1 MKNIRVGLIQ
11 PYVDVDNEKNFLHIE
26 SLIQQAVDQNAQIL
40 CLPER
45 WFFVDPIKKPF
56 ECNLQ
61 PKRGQQYSYVK
72 QWAKEYN
79 IPLISGAIWEQDSNF
94 SRPVI
99 TAYYFDR
106 NGIECFQ
113 QQKIHLYGIER
124 DMFSSG
130 NELVCYTDTKM
141 NLTFSILICFD
152 LNISNNL
159 ARLSTQQGCEFLFS
173 PTLIRD
179 TGMENWKIYV
189 QSRALENRMPLCSC
203 NSIFTYLDRQFM
215 GRSKIIHFKRGE
227 SSPVKLLVEEMTSL
241 PGVLV
246 QDINL
251 SFPNRIRT
259 EREDEHVDF
268 SKIRIRAFKN

>member
-11 PYVDVDNEKNFLHIE
+11 PYVDVDNERNFIHVE
-26 SLIQQAVDQNAQIL
+26 SLIQQAVEQNPQII

-45 WFFVDPIKKPF
+45 WYFVDPVKKPF
-56 ECNLQ
+56 ECNIQ
-61 PKRGQQYSYVK
+61 PKHGEQYSHVK
-72 QWAKEYN
+72 EWAKKYH
-79 IPLISGAIWEQDSNF
+79 IPIISGAIWEQDPNF

-99 TAYYFDR
+99 TAYYFNE
-106 NGIECFQ
+106 NGQESFQ

-124 DMFSSG
+124 DVFDPGKDLICFSDSK
-130 NELVCYTDTKM
+130 LD
-141 NLTFSILICFD
+141 LTFSILICFD

-159 ARLSTQQGCEFLFS
+159 ARLVTQQGCEFLFS

-179 TGMENWKIYV
+179 TGIENWKIYI

-203 NSIFTYLDRQFM
+203 NSIFNYLDRHFLGQ
-215 GRSKIIHFKRGE
+215 SKLIHFKRGE
-227 SSPVKLLVEEMTSL
+227 SSPVQLLVEEMNSE
-241 PGVLV
+241 PGVLIK
-246 QDINL
+246 DINL

-268 SKIRIRAFKN
+268 SKISVKIIKK